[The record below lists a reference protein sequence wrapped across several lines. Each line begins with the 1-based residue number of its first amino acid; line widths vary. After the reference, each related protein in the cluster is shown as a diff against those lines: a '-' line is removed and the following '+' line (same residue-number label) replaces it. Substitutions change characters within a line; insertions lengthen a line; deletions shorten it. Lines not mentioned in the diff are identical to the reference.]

1 MKFVALVS
9 GGKDSCFNILHCL
22 AQGHELTCLA
32 NLYPPPAES
41 DEIDSFMYQT
51 VGHDVLN
58 YYSECIGVPMF
69 RHVIQGT
76 SNNQSL
82 EYKVTDKDETE
93 DLYQLLKKVLDAHPD
108 VQGVSVGAILSTYQR
123 TRVEDVCLRLGLTS
137 LSYLWN
143 RDQGELMNEMC
154 QSEMEARIIKI
165 WCSYLW

>member
-1 MKFVALVS
+1 
-9 GGKDSCFNILHCL
+9 
-22 AQGHELTCLA
+22 
-32 NLYPPPAES
+32 
-41 DEIDSFMYQT
+41 
-51 VGHDVLN
+51 
-58 YYSECIGVPMF
+58 MF

-154 QSEMEARIIKI
+154 QSEMEARIIKVAAI
-165 WCSYLW
+165 DLVFIFVVKVVNSKP